1 MNALITAF
9 EPFGGEAVNP
19 SAMLLERLPGT
30 VGRFSVRKLLLP
42 VAYDPADRLL
52 RSAFDP
58 SLDLI
63 LCLGQAAGREG
74 RTFERD
80 AVKLDD
86 CAAPDN
92 DGTVRLDTPIDPF
105 APAAFLTGLPVRA
118 MADAAAKTGIP
129 AKVSYSAGAY
139 LCNHVYFRAS
149 QLAAQTPGCRA
160 VFVHMCCIP
169 GQNGS
174 PCLPLEQLLAGVAAA
189 IEVL

>member
-30 VGRFSVRKLLLP
+30 VGRFSVRKLLRP

-74 RTFERD
+74 EGIGSTEQTGGKARL
-80 AVKLDD
+80 VGL
-86 CAAPDN
+86 CAE
-92 DGTVRLDTPIDPF
+92 
-105 APAAFLTGLPVRA
+105 LPELR
-118 MADAAAKTGIP
+118 
-129 AKVSYSAGAY
+129 
-139 LCNHVYFRAS
+139 
-149 QLAAQTPGCRA
+149 
-160 VFVHMCCIP
+160 
-169 GQNGS
+169 
-174 PCLPLEQLLAGVAAA
+174 
-189 IEVL
+189 